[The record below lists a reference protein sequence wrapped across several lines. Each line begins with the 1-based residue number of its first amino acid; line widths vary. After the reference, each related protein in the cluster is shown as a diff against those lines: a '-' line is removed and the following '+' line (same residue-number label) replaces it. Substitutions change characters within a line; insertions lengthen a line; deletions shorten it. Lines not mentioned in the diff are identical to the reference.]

1 MRQTIFSL
9 GLTILSAVYLEDLSD
24 KLYDPLNLNK
34 SMKLNLSLVRNL
46 IDDMDSKNPKR
57 LSSRLV

>member
-1 MRQTIFSL
+1 MRQTVFSL

-24 KLYDPLNLNK
+24 KLYDPLNSNK
-34 SMKLNLSLVRNL
+34 TMKLKLSLIRNL

>member
-46 IDDMDSKNPKR
+46 IDDMYS
-57 LSSRLV
+57 